1 MSSSDLANQYDEK
14 EKYFKQLLEVHYTVE
29 QEILQLRKQ
38 IIDLQ
43 ARRSELEIAKSKA
56 SHNVKQCKI
65 DLDILK
71 SAYFQARQ
79 SGL

>member
-1 MSSSDLANQYDEK
+1 MSSSDLANQYDIKEK
-14 EKYFKQLLEVHYTVE
+14 EFKQLLEAHYTVE

-43 ARRSELEIAKSKA
+43 AKRSELEIAKSKA
-56 SHNVKQCKI
+56 SHNVRQCKI